1 MRRCARAT
9 RRDLCEKARPS
20 RLTGGSNQWG
30 RADTGLTGRN
40 IAHRRKLRSRTL
52 RRAIAGFDLIRF
64 VTQAF
69 PALLVN
75 TRHLQVA
82 EGVAFLHRNPTGHL
96 NFAARSAEPCAL
108 HIAPA
113 PTASFSKLVGQFAR
127 VGKSTRR
134 MSRTFPRERF
144 NLLRVADGFS
154 APVDRF
160 SCAGQ
165 TLFLRGIG
173 YPAHGI
179 CGRQTEQR
187 KNKGWQDR
195 LPPVFW
201 HHVVDGSIRPC
212 ENSIFATEGEIT
224 GHLDRVEFGKSN
236 LRQSDLA
243 SAAKPLGAL
252 ASSYPHRLHRLRNT
266 KYVHDLLEV

>member
-1 MRRCARAT
+1 M
-9 RRDLCEKARPS
+9 
-20 RLTGGSNQWG
+20 
-30 RADTGLTGRN
+30 
-40 IAHRRKLRSRTL
+40 H
-52 RRAIAGFDLIRF
+52 F
-64 VTQAF
+64 F

-96 NFAARSAEPCAL
+96 NFAARSTEPCAL

-134 MSRTFPRERF
+134 MSRTFPRERS

-160 SCAGQ
+160 SRAGQ
-165 TLFLRGIG
+165 SLFLRGIG

-187 KNKGWQDR
+187 KSKGWQDR
-195 LPPVFW
+195 LSPVFGDVAARLACCLPQSHTY
-201 HHVVDGSIRPC
+201 HHRFITAPGGLKDKPDWGYQGSELPPYRACCASAPRPPRNICHARC
-212 ENSIFATEGEIT
+212 E
-224 GHLDRVEFGKSN
+224 RVCRHQPRPARSAVASSSRWAKTFPNN
-236 LRQSDLA
+236 LSTCPLA
-243 SAAKPLGAL
+243 SA
-252 ASSYPHRLHRLRNT
+252 
-266 KYVHDLLEV
+266 

>member
-1 MRRCARAT
+1 VGTLLTGESCGRARCAGQSQ
-9 RRDLCEKARPS
+9 D
-20 RLTGGSNQWG
+20 RLVPFAMQ
-30 RADTGLTGRN
+30 
-40 IAHRRKLRSRTL
+40 
-52 RRAIAGFDLIRF
+52 
-64 VTQAF
+64 VF

-75 TRHLQVA
+75 TLHLQVA
-82 EGVAFLHRNPTGHL
+82 EVVAFLHRNPTGHL
-96 NFAARSAEPCAL
+96 NFAARSTEPCAL

-113 PTASFSKLVGQFAR
+113 PTASFSRLVGQFAR

-165 TLFLRGIG
+165 SLFLRGIG

-187 KNKGWQDR
+187 KSKGWQDR
-195 LPPVFW
+195 LPPVLGTTHGF
-201 HHVVDGSIRPC
+201 DM
-212 ENSIFATEGEIT
+212 
-224 GHLDRVEFGKSN
+224 
-236 LRQSDLA
+236 SD
-243 SAAKPLGAL
+243 P
-252 ASSYPHRLHRLRNT
+252 RWRLR
-266 KYVHDLLEV
+266 YVLTRSV